1 MSTVKA
7 EIPRFANKD
16 FHNIRELLELLMSEH
31 TPAKYQI
38 KAKSNLSW
46 EPPIDVFET
55 ETEFVVIMDIS
66 GMRSED
72 IGVFTDGRVLR
83 IQGVRQEITPP
94 GKKQFHSMEIHVGPF
109 QRQIPIPVAVE
120 SQGMSTNYSN
130 GFFQIHLK
138 RRFESRGKKHIK
150 VE

>member
-1 MSTVKA
+1 MSSVKA
-7 EIPRFANKD
+7 EPRRFANKD
-16 FHNIRELLELLMSEH
+16 FHNIRELLEMLMSEH

-46 EPPIDVFET
+46 EPPVDVFET

-66 GMRSED
+66 GMQQKD
-72 IGVFTDGRVLR
+72 IGVFTDGKVLR
-83 IQGVRQEITPP
+83 IQGVRKEITPP

-109 QRQIPIPVAVE
+109 QRLIRIPVPVE
-120 SQGMSTNYSN
+120 SQGISTSYSN
-130 GFFQIHLK
+130 GFFEIRL
-138 RRFESRGKKHIK
+138 RRKFESRGKKNIK